1 MTDDAIEMN
10 IPCNGPATVLKQLE
24 RRLPPPGPGE
34 VRVAIEA
41 AGVAYADIVMRRGMY
56 SGQSLPVTPGYDFV
70 GRVEAVGPD
79 VQGFAVR
86 QRVAGVT
93 VTGSYASHRN
103 VNAQWLVT
111 APENADAVKLVAA
124 VLNGL
129 TAWQM
134 FHRIANPAAGE
145 WVLVHGAGGGVGS
158 LLLDLAK
165 LSGVLAIG
173 TASAGKSNFIS
184 DRGAEPIDYG
194 REDVAARVRAISNG
208 GVVAAFDHIG
218 GKHFKRKS
226 MAALC
231 PGGVGVLYGG
241 YDATRGGK
249 VNPLAIADILVNT
262 GFSSFRL
269 FGRSQGVVGYSIPLW
284 RESRPSAYRH
294 DLAAV
299 LELVGNGTLSPLIG
313 ATFPLSEA
321 AKAHRALETRSVAGK
336 IVLVTQ

>member
-1 MTDDAIEMN
+1 MTDDTIEMYV
-10 IPCNGPATVLKQLE
+10 PRSGPATILEQLE
-24 RRLPPPGPGE
+24 RRLPRPGSGE

-79 VQGFAVR
+79 VQEFTVG

-93 VTGSYASHRN
+93 VTGSYTTRRN
-103 VNAQWLVT
+103 VNAQWLVP
-111 APENADAVKLVAA
+111 APENADAAKLVAV

-134 FHRIANPAAGE
+134 FHRIANPEVGE
-145 WVLVHGAGGGVGS
+145 WILVHGAGGGVGS

-165 LSGVLAIG
+165 IAGVRAIG
-173 TASAGKSNFIS
+173 TASADKAGVIR
-184 DRGAEPIDYG
+184 DRGGEPIEYG
-194 REDVAARVRAISNG
+194 RDDVVARVREISKV

-218 GKHFKRKS
+218 GIHFKRKS

-249 VNPLAIADILVNT
+249 VNLLAIADILVNT

-269 FGRSQGVVGYSIPLW
+269 FGRSQGVVGYSVPHW
-284 RESRPSAYRH
+284 RDSRPSAYRQ